1 VVLYI
6 LSGLPGSGKT
16 TRSREIVR
24 MTGAIQLC
32 RDDLRVTYAN
42 LSDEGHLTL
51 VMATQARFLLSQ
63 GYDVVVDS
71 WNLTEWDESLWRGVA
86 AETFAELRW
95 EHLNIDVNVC
105 VERDALRPQS
115 IGEACV
121 RNAAE
126 EFSERLRVLADD

>member
-1 VVLYI
+1 MILHV

-16 TRSREIVR
+16 TRARELV
-24 MTGAIQLC
+24 TNSKAILLC
-32 RDDLRVTYAN
+32 RDELRVSYTN

-51 VMATQARFLLSQ
+51 AMAAQARFLLSQ

-71 WNLTEWDESLWRGVA
+71 WNLTEWDEDLWRGIA
-86 AETFAELRW
+86 AETLSELCW
-95 EHLNIDVNVC
+95 EHLSVDVNVC
-105 VERDALRPQS
+105 VERDAKRPQP

-126 EFSERLRVLADD
+126 EFSERLKVLADD